1 MIYYYKLTFSGSKL
15 QTMRQ
20 GVRWSSEGR
29 MEDNGVGASRPHTT
43 RAVRDKVVV
52 ETGQGAGDG
61 RGSLRSPHDHLR
73 IQRRQR
79 RARDASEAS
88 QAQVSFFIFFCF

>member
-1 MIYYYKLTFSGSKL
+1 
-15 QTMRQ
+15 MRQ

-29 MEDNGVGASRPHTT
+29 TEDNGVGASRPHTT

-61 RGSLRSPHDHLR
+61 RGSLRLHTTTLGSNDDNGGLKTHLKCLEPR
-73 IQRRQR
+73 
-79 RARDASEAS
+79 
-88 QAQVSFFIFFCF
+88 

>member
-15 QTMRQ
+15 QTTRQ
-20 GVRWSSEGR
+20 GVRWSSKGR

-52 ETGQGAGDG
+52 ETGQGVGDG
-61 RGSLRSPHDHLR
+61 RGSLRLPHVL
-73 IQRRQR
+73 
-79 RARDASEAS
+79 
-88 QAQVSFFIFFCF
+88 